1 MAKATF
7 LNKTT
12 LKVVEVADE
21 RTPMEFV
28 QAAERYYKMSGIDTI
43 VSPEEG
49 YYLIKDRKAI
59 KNVLL
64 VVYNGCAEHVYE
76 DNKKLVKQL
85 PYYAV
90 AYGLISDIYRT
101 WSQVKKSIDGVKNAR
116 YKKFYSL
123 EVAKQWMKEN
133 GAPLRAYDKY

>member
-7 LNKTT
+7 LNTTT
-12 LKVVEVADE
+12 LKVLEASDS

-28 QAAERYYKMSGIDTI
+28 QAAEQYYKMSGVDTI
-43 VSPEEG
+43 VYPEDG
-49 YYLIKDRKAI
+49 YYLIRDRKS
-59 KNVLL
+59 KNNILL
-64 VVYNGCAEHVYE
+64 VMHNGCTDCVYE
-76 DNKKLVKQL
+76 SNKKLVNQL

-90 AYGLISDIYRT
+90 AHGLMPGIYRT
-101 WSQVKKSIDGVKNAR
+101 WSQAKKSIDGVKNAR

-123 EVAKQWMKEN
+123 EVAKQWMEEN

>member
-7 LNKTT
+7 LNTTT
-12 LKVVEVADE
+12 LKVVEAVDE

-28 QAAERYYKMSGIDTI
+28 QSAEQYYKMSGIDTI

-49 YYLIKDRKAI
+49 YYLIKDRKAT

-64 VVYNGCAEHVYE
+64 VAYNGCAEHTYE

-90 AYGLISDIYRT
+90 AHGLIPDIYRT
-101 WSQVKKSIDGVKNAR
+101 WSQAKKSIDGVKNAR

-123 EVAKQWMKEN
+123 EVAKQWMEEN

>member
-7 LNKTT
+7 LNTAT
-12 LKVVEVADE
+12 LKIIEASDS

-28 QAAERYYKMSGIDTI
+28 QAAEQYYKMSGIDTI

-49 YYLIKDRKAI
+49 YYLIKDRKAT
-59 KNVLL
+59 KNILL

-90 AYGLISDIYRT
+90 AYGLIPDIFRT
-101 WSQVKKSIDGVKNAR
+101 WSQAMDGRKWCTIA
-116 YKKFYSL
+116 SL
-123 EVAKQWMKEN
+123 
-133 GAPLRAYDKY
+133 

>member
-7 LNKTT
+7 LNTTT
-12 LKVVEVADE
+12 LKVVEASDS

-28 QAAERYYKMSGIDTI
+28 QAAEQYYKMSSIDIITC
-43 VSPEEG
+43 PEEG

-64 VVYNGCAEHVYE
+64 VVHNGCADHVY
-76 DNKKLVKQL
+76 DSNKKLVKQL
-85 PYYAV
+85 PYYAI
-90 AYGLISDIYRT
+90 ACGLVPDIFRT
-101 WSQVKKSIDGVKNAR
+101 WSQAKKSIDGVKNAK
-116 YKKFYSL
+116 YKKFFSL
-123 EVAKQWMKEN
+123 EVAKQWMEEN

>member
-7 LNKTT
+7 LNITT
-12 LKVVEVADE
+12 LKVIEAADE
-21 RTPMEFV
+21 RTPMEFI
-28 QAAERYYKMSGIDTI
+28 QAAEQYYKMSDIDIITY
-43 VSPEEG
+43 PEEG

-64 VVYNGCAEHVYE
+64 VVYNGCADHIYE
-76 DNKKLVKQL
+76 NNKKLVKQL

-90 AYGLISDIYRT
+90 ANGLMPGIYRT
-101 WSQVKKSIDGVKNAR
+101 WSQTKKSIDGVKNAR

-123 EVAKQWMKEN
+123 EVAKQWMEEN